1 MRLYVCD
8 PDKNTE
14 CEKTFCQEFCKH
26 TTQKEYRVSPLKL
39 LKSILNYRGGRRADT
54 RKENMD
60 A

>member
-26 TTQKEYRVSPLKL
+26 TTKKEYRVSLLKL
-39 LKSILNYRGGRRADT
+39 LKRILNYRGGRRANT
-54 RKENMD
+54 RT
-60 A
+60 